1 MTVPSIYGMAP
12 LSMARADK
20 PIAIEIGEKKL
31 PTLGEV
37 IGPEKTGGIVPSSA
51 PGETGNFGDLLVKA
65 VDQTSQM
72 GHASGDA
79 SRAFA
84 RGLNDDLHGTMIS
97 AKEAEISLKLVGS
110 VRTKLLDAFHELWR
124 ISV

>member
-1 MTVPSIYGMAP
+1 MAVPSIYGMAP

-20 PIAIEIGEKKL
+20 PIAVEVGEKKL
-31 PTLGEV
+31 QTLGDIV
-37 IGPEKTGGIVPSSA
+37 GPEKTGGILPSSA
-51 PGETGNFGDLLVKA
+51 PGEARNFGDILVTA

-72 GHASGDA
+72 GHVSGGA

>member
-1 MTVPSIYGMAP
+1 MAISPIYQMPA
-12 LSMARADK
+12 
-20 PIAIEIGEKKL
+20 IAMRPGGQPNAVEIGEKKL
-31 PTLGEV
+31 PSLGQSDGPSQVQE
-37 IGPEKTGGIVPSSA
+37 IGQIE
-51 PGETGNFGDLLVKA
+51 ETQQANNFGDLLAGA
-65 VDQTSQM
+65 VQETARL
-72 GHASGDA
+72 GHVSGDA

-97 AKEAEISLKLVGS
+97 AKEAEISLKMVGS